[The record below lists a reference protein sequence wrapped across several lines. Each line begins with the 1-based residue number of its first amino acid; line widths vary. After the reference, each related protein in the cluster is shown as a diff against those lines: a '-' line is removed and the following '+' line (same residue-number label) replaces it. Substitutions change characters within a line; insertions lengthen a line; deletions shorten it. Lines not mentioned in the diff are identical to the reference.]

1 MLTNIIK
8 NIFGTRNTRIIKEYR
23 SLVKIINSL
32 EDKYQKFSESDFI
45 NETSNLK
52 QKAKN
57 LDDLT
62 TLLPEAYALVR
73 EASIRVL
80 GMRHY
85 DEQLLGGI
93 ALHYGKIAEMKTG
106 EGKTL
111 VSTLPAYLNSLKNDS
126 VFIVTVNDYLAERD
140 AEWMLSLIHI

>member
-8 NIFGTRNTRIIKEYR
+8 NIFGTRNTRIIKEYW

-32 EDKYQKFSESDFI
+32 ENKYQKFSESDFI
-45 NETSNLK
+45 NETINLK

-93 ALHYGKIAEMKTG
+93 ALHYGKIA
-106 EGKTL
+106 
-111 VSTLPAYLNSLKNDS
+111 
-126 VFIVTVNDYLAERD
+126 
-140 AEWMLSLIHI
+140 

>member
-8 NIFGTRNTRIIKEYR
+8 NIFGTRNTRIIKEYK

-57 LDDLT
+57 LDD
-62 TLLPEAYALVR
+62 
-73 EASIRVL
+73 
-80 GMRHY
+80 
-85 DEQLLGGI
+85 
-93 ALHYGKIAEMKTG
+93 
-106 EGKTL
+106 
-111 VSTLPAYLNSLKNDS
+111 
-126 VFIVTVNDYLAERD
+126 
-140 AEWMLSLIHI
+140 